1 MTNKDKPKSC
11 DIIRDIGRAIDI
23 ITSLFEKNVMFEEV
37 ASEIFDSLDKAV
49 AGVFFLPT
57 ISQYERLCAS
67 ESKLKEKVAELNG
80 RIKELIIRDS
90 SFEAQWKE
98 LISTVMNTEVALRI
112 CVDDPTGDTTEKA
125 IKAINKINSL
135 CMQEVRTDKT
145 YRSATQESLSSPVIH
160 QLEILPEYY
169 QAVIEGRKKAEL
181 RKNDRYYSIG
191 DYLLLAE
198 WDFKHDVYT
207 GRKVIVEVTDITLCD
222 FAAPNFVMLSF
233 GGIDSINIYSF
244 DGDVPF

>member
-1 MTNKDKPKSC
+1 MFDKDKPKSS

-23 ITSLFEKNVMFEEV
+23 LTSLFEKNVMFEEV

-80 RIKELIIRDS
+80 RIKELIICDS
-90 SFEAQWKE
+90 SFEVKWKK
-98 LISTVMNTEVALRI
+98 LISTVMGTEIALRI
-112 CVDDPTGDTTEKA
+112 CVDEPSEDTTEIA

-145 YRSATQESLSSPVIH
+145 YLSMTQEYLSSPKTH
-160 QLEILPEYY
+160 QLKILPEYY

-181 RKNDRYYSIG
+181 RKNDRDFSIG
-191 DYLLLAE
+191 DYLLLTE
-198 WDFKHDVYT
+198 WYEDGEVYT
-207 GRKVIVEVTDITLCD
+207 GRKVIVEITDITQCD
-222 FAAPNFVMLSF
+222 FTTPNFVMLSF
-233 GGIDSINIYSF
+233 DGIDSINTYSF
-244 DGDVPF
+244 DGGIPF